1 MTSSDRPSTESPD
14 EILFEENGTRRRYYV
29 AHPGGE
35 TAELVFSRASADF
48 VIIEHTAV
56 SDVFRGQG
64 VGTRLVERAV
74 EDARKGG
81 WKIIPLCP
89 FAAAQFRRHK
99 EWGDVLRGGAKQ
111 GVEKVDGAKD
121 EGAKDEEV

>member
-1 MTSSDRPSTESPD
+1 MTSSGSPSIPSPD
-14 EILFEENGTRRRYYV
+14 EILFEESGTRRRYYLQ
-29 AHPGGE
+29 HPTGE
-35 TAELVFSRASADF
+35 TAELVFSRTSADF

-56 SDVFRGQG
+56 PDVFRGQG

-81 WKIIPLCP
+81 WKIVPLCP

-99 EWGDVLRGGAKQ
+99 EWGDVLRGGPK
-111 GVEKVDGAKD
+111 
-121 EGAKDEEV
+121 EGG

>member
-1 MTSSDRPSTESPD
+1 
-14 EILFEENGTRRRYYV
+14 FEESGTRRRYFL
-29 AHPGGE
+29 AHPNGE
-35 TAELVFSRASADF
+35 EAELVFTRPSSDF

-56 SDVFRGQG
+56 PDVFRGKG

-81 WKIIPLCP
+81 WKILPLCP

-99 EWGDVLRGGAKQ
+99 EWADVLRNGGGRTTEELKEA
-111 GVEKVDGAKD
+111 GACVLG
-121 EGAKDEEV
+121 EGATGNG